1 MRGIYAEFIMELK
14 PRLSKSHQQLVSYL
28 KLRGPQPIKILAKQ
42 LNMTTMGVRQH
53 LHTLSDEGLATTT
66 GPIDQKRGRPAF
78 FWTLTKNG
86 HDLFRDQHSLLIAEL
101 LEDLRNTEHGALA
114 LTEALERR
122 QQRLQHEYEEK
133 LSHVGE
139 TLSEKILAIASLRNS
154 KGYIS
159 EARLL
164 PNGWLL
170 IENHNPIFAAE
181 KYLQAYIDSD
191 LILLGFLLSGLATVT
206 RTESLLDGE
215 RRSAFKIVPI

>member
-1 MRGIYAEFIMELK
+1 MELK

-28 KLRGPQPIKILAKQ
+28 KLRGPQSIKALAKH

-53 LHTLSDEGLATTT
+53 LHILNDEGITTTT

-86 HDLFRDQHSLLIAEL
+86 HSLFDDHHSSFITEF
-101 LEDLRNTEHGALA
+101 LEDLRSTEHGVAALS
-114 LTEALERR
+114 EALEIR
-122 QQRLQHEYEEK
+122 QQRIQHEYKED
-133 LSHVGE
+133 LSSVGE
-139 TLSEKILAIASLRNS
+139 TLNEKMLAIASLRSS
-154 KGYIS
+154 KGYLS

-164 PNGWLL
+164 PHGWLL

-181 KYLQAYIDSD
+181 KYLKAYIDSD
-191 LILLGFLLSGLATVT
+191 LILLNFLLSGLATVT

-215 RRSAFKIVPI
+215 RRSAFKVTPV

>member
-1 MRGIYAEFIMELK
+1 M
-14 PRLSKSHQQLVSYL
+14 
-28 KLRGPQPIKILAKQ
+28 LAKR

-53 LHTLSDEGLATTT
+53 LHALNDDGIATTT

-86 HDLFRDQHSLLIAEL
+86 HSLFDDHHSSFITEF
-101 LEDLRNTEHGALA
+101 LEDLRNTEYGAVA
-114 LTEALERR
+114 LTKALEVR
-122 QQRLQHEYEEK
+122 QQRIQQEYKED
-133 LSHVGE
+133 LSNVGE
-139 TLSEKILAIASLRNS
+139 TLNEKMLAIASLRNS
-154 KGYIS
+154 KGYLS

-170 IENHNPIFAAE
+170 IENHNPIFTAD

-191 LILLGFLLSGLATVT
+191 LILLNFLLSGLATVT

-215 RRSAFKIVPI
+215 RRSAFKITPV

>member
-1 MRGIYAEFIMELK
+1 MELK

-28 KLRGPQPIKILAKQ
+28 KLRGPQSIKVLAKH

-53 LHTLSDEGLATTT
+53 LHALNDDGIATTT

-86 HDLFRDQHSLLIAEL
+86 HSLFNDRHSLFITEF
-101 LEDLRNTEHGALA
+101 LEDLKKTEHGAIA
-114 LTEALERR
+114 LNEALEIR
-122 QQRLQHEYEEK
+122 QQRVQHEYEK
-133 LSHVGE
+133 DLSYAGE
-139 TLSEKILAIASLRNS
+139 TLNEKVLAIASLRNS
-154 KGYIS
+154 KGYLS

-191 LILLGFLLSGLATVT
+191 LILLNFLLSGLATVT

-215 RRSAFKIVPI
+215 RRSAFKITPV

>member
-1 MRGIYAEFIMELK
+1 MELK

-28 KLRGPQPIKILAKQ
+28 KLRGPQSIKVLAKH

-53 LHTLSDEGLATTT
+53 LHTLNDEGIATTT

-86 HDLFRDQHSLLIAEL
+86 HSLFDDRHSSFITEF
-101 LEDLRNTEHGALA
+101 LEDIRNTEYGTVA
-114 LTEALERR
+114 LTEALELR
-122 QQRLQHEYEEK
+122 QQRIQHEYKED
-133 LSHVGE
+133 LSNVGE
-139 TLSEKILAIASLRNS
+139 TLNEKMLAIASIRSS
-154 KGYIS
+154 KGYLS

-181 KYLQAYIDSD
+181 KYLKAYIDSD
-191 LILLGFLLSGLATVT
+191 LILLNFLLSGLATVT

-215 RRSAFKIVPI
+215 RRSAFKITPV